1 MTNSLLDQRFGWRWL
16 LPTVAGSGVGLY
28 GFSAEEETFWEA
40 ELARAHTSGGT
51 EPVGL
56 LLVDGDRCAPR
67 GSPSPAELHVAQVVG
82 VVAGRERAHY
92 WRTILATEFPVVREY
107 GLLPAANPRVVVP
120 LDSPQHA
127 LAALCLHRPGRWV
140 ARVALWLAGRLA
152 TLGNVAVLRERVLFV
167 AARDSDCRPR
177 GLVEADLS
185 ERPPTAGMT
194 YALYLGTADENRKT
208 VVLPLGDTSPEVIL
222 KVAANPRSVASLEHE
237 AAVLACLAESPVS
250 EYVPKVASVL
260 AAGATLTVCQEYRPR
275 CRIGERRMRKEV
287 TVFLARLSSINR
299 RQVLLADALAQLP
312 VSFDYRPSDDLVG
325 ACRALYARLIT
336 LGGDGVQLWLH
347 RAHGDFTPWNSA
359 WTEKGLFVFDWE
371 QSRSQDLALGDAF
384 SYVVAPARL
393 LRQGASPRTTLSAA
407 LDLGN
412 RVLAAA
418 ALSGPGSRVYMALW
432 LLRRADQ
439 AACFGELI
447 VFLER
452 NWSCIHE

>member
-1 MTNSLLDQRFGWRWL
+1 VR
-16 LPTVAGSGVGLY
+16 
-28 GFSAEEETFWEA
+28 
-40 ELARAHTSGGT
+40 TSGGV

-56 LLVDGDRCAPR
+56 LLVDGDRCTLR
-67 GSPSPAELHVAQVVG
+67 ESPSSAELHAAQVAG
-82 VVAGRERAHY
+82 VVVGRERAHY
-92 WRTILATEFPVVREY
+92 WRAILAMEFPVVREY

-120 LDSPQHA
+120 LDSPRHA
-127 LAALCLHRPGRWV
+127 LAALSLHRPGRWA
-140 ARVALWLAGRLA
+140 ARVALWLAGQLA
-152 TLGNVAVLRERVLFV
+152 TLGSVAVLRERVLFV

-177 GLVEADLS
+177 GLVEAGLR
-185 ERPPTAGMT
+185 ERCLTAGMM

-208 VVLPLGDTSPEVIL
+208 VILPLGDASPEVIL
-222 KVAANPRSVASLEHE
+222 KVAANSRSVASLEHE
-237 AAVLACLAESPVS
+237 AAVLACLVESPVS
-250 EYVPKVASVL
+250 EYVPRLAGVL
-260 AAGATLTVCQEYRPR
+260 AASATLTVCQEYRPR

-312 VSFDYRPSDDLVG
+312 ASFDHGPADELVG

-336 LGGDGVQLWLH
+336 LGGNGVQLWLH

-371 QSRSQDLALGDAF
+371 QSRSEDLALGDAF

-393 LRQGASPRTTLSAA
+393 LRQGASPRATLSAA
-407 LDLGN
+407 LDLGD

-432 LLRRADQ
+432 LLHRAYQ
-439 AACFGELI
+439 AAFFGELI